1 MKFAIGGDITEKIAE
16 GCATKLFTVEEKAHS
31 RGGCKEGRRCGTSG
45 TEWPPECCLEPMHSF
60 S

>member
-1 MKFAIGGDITEKIAE
+1 MKFAIGGDMITEEIAE

-45 TEWPPECCLEPMHSF
+45 TEWPPVLS
-60 S
+60 